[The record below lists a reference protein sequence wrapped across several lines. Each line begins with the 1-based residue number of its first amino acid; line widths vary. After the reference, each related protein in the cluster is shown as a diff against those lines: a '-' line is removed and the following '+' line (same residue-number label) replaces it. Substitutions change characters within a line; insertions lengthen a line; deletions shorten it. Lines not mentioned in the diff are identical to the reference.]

1 MAIETSKQFSHLF
14 HIVVLALSLYRLLTT
29 QQVPQRLTAAGFSLT

>member
-1 MAIETSKQFSHLF
+1 MAVETSKPFSRLF
-14 HIVVLALSLYRLLTT
+14 RIVVLALSLYRLLTA